1 MTNKII
7 IAAAAIL
14 IAFAAGFFLGRG
26 NIRTSVKTEYVK
38 GETVTK
44 TVYVPHPTI
53 VYVPK
58 EYVLP
63 TKPDTIY
70 VDNHPYP
77 IQTVDTT
84 KIIQE
89 YITQNTYE
97 FNAFDDENG
106 KLDIKEMVQYNRLQ
120 KFDYTFTPIKTII
133 TKTTKP
139 VFTPFVSA
147 SYNTFGEAGIGGGVF
162 IKDIGVEYNYLYRPV
177 DNQSGHMLGVKF
189 KF

>member
-1 MTNKII
+1 MKTNYWLIL
-7 IAAAAIL
+7 IL

-26 NIRTSVKTEYVK
+26 KIRTSVKTEYVK

-44 TVYVPHPTI
+44 TVYVPQPTI

-63 TKPDTIY
+63 TKRDTIY

-77 IQTVDTT
+77 VQTVDTT

-89 YITQNTYE
+89 YITQNTYQ

-106 KLDIKEMVQYNRLQ
+106 KLDIKQMIQYNRLQ
-120 KFDYTFTPIKTII
+120 NFNYTFTPIKTVI
-133 TKTTKP
+133 TKIDKP
-139 VFTPFVSA
+139 VFVPFISA
-147 SYNTFGEAGIGGGVF
+147 SYNSFGVSGVGGGVF
-162 IKDIGVEYNYLYRPV
+162 FKNTGIEYNYLYRPV
-177 DNQSGHMLGVKF
+177 DKQIGHMIGVKF